1 MINYNPKTW
10 FVHILSFHKSDTIRI
25 LWKEIILMALL
36 TSLITFL
43 ELTYLP
49 KNSWHKELM
58 AVYSLVG
65 FVLSLLLVF
74 RTNTGYERWWE
85 GRKKWGEMVNNTRNL
100 AIKIATSKAFN
111 NEDKVF
117 FSRMIPN
124 LAYAMKEHLREGVIL
139 SELELKPNEIEGI
152 ENKNHKVNYITKLL
166 YEKVAEAKSNN
177 KLSDEE
183 FIVIDTNLKT
193 FADINGACERIKNT
207 PIPYSY
213 SLFLKKFI
221 FVYVTTM
228 PLAFVA
234 SFEYWSVLITT
245 FVFYILVSM
254 EILAE
259 EIEEPFGKDDNDLP
273 TDDLC
278 EKIKANVKEIILN

>member
-1 MINYNPKTW
+1 MIKYNPKSW
-10 FVHILSFHKSDTIRI
+10 FIHILSFHKSDTIRI
-25 LWKEIILMALL
+25 LWKEIIMIALL
-36 TSLITFL
+36 TGGITFL
-43 ELTYLP
+43 ELNYLP

-58 AVYSLVG
+58 SVYSLIG

-74 RTNTGYERWWE
+74 RTNTGYDRWWE

-100 AIKIATSKAFN
+100 AIKIATSKAFTA
-111 NEDKVF
+111 EQKSF
-117 FSRMIPN
+117 FARMIPN
-124 LAYAMKEHLREGVIL
+124 LAYAMKEHLRDGVIL
-139 SELELKPNEIEGI
+139 DELNLSATEKDLLK
-152 ENKNHKVNYITKLL
+152 NKTHQVNYITKLL
-166 YEKVAEAKSNN
+166 YEKIAEAKNAN
-177 KLSDEE
+177 TLSDEE
-183 FIVIDTNLKT
+183 AIVIDTNLKA

-221 FVYVTTM
+221 FIYVTTM

-278 EKIKANVKEIILN
+278 EKIKVNVEEILG

>member
-1 MINYNPKTW
+1 MINYNPKSW

-25 LWKEIILMALL
+25 LWKEILLMALL
-36 TSLITFL
+36 TSGITFL
-43 ELTYLP
+43 EINYLP

-74 RTNTGYERWWE
+74 RTNTGYDRWWE

-100 AIKIATSKAFN
+100 AIKIATSKAFDQ
-111 NEDKVF
+111 EDKAF
-117 FSRMIPN
+117 FARMIPN
-124 LAYAMKEHLREGVIL
+124 LAYAMKEHLRDGVKME
-139 SELELKPNEIEGI
+139 ELTLEEIEK
-152 ENKNHKVNYITKLL
+152 NKLTNKDHKVNSITQLL
-166 YEKVAEAKSNN
+166 YQRVAKVKNDN
-177 KLSDEE
+177 RLSDEE
-183 FIVIDTNLKT
+183 FIVIDINLKT

-221 FVYVTTM
+221 FIYVTTM
-228 PLAFVA
+228 PLAFVS
-234 SFEYWSVLITT
+234 SFQYWSVLITT
-245 FVFYILVSM
+245 FVFYVLVSM

-259 EIEEPFGKDDNDLP
+259 EIEDPFGNDDNDLP

-278 EKIKANVKEIILN
+278 LKIKNNVEEIILS